1 MESAG
6 AAGFGKGMEL
16 AYRGSVG
23 GMELGVG
30 PGDGLVGRER
40 DQCWDFVCKLE
51 GIRKSL

>member
-30 PGDGLVGRER
+30 PGDGLAGRVG
-40 DQCWDFVCKLE
+40 E
-51 GIRKSL
+51 GPMLGLCMQAGRNT